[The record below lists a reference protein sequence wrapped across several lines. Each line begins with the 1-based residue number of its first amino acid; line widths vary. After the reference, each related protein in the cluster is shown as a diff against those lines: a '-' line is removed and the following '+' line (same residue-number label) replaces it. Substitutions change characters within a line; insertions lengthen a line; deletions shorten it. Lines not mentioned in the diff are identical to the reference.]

1 MKAYERRLLALL
13 APAALALTLGT
24 GPCEAQTASTGQ
36 RPIKVTVEK
45 TKDGYRLLRG
55 GKPYFVKGGG
65 GSQFLDSLAK
75 AGANSVRTW
84 GHEEAIRALPEA
96 KRRGLSVCFGLWM
109 GHERHGFDY
118 ADEKAVAAQRERFR
132 PVIEKYK
139 NDPALLVWQIGNEME
154 GPDGKN
160 PRIWKAVNDV
170 AKMIKSIDPNHP
182 TMTVIAEIGGDK
194 IKNFKALCP
203 DVDILGVNAYGGMG
217 SLASRLEEQGY
228 DEPFLVTEWGAL
240 GPWEGGNA
248 PWGAPIEMT
257 SHEKAE
263 FAIANYYRTVAAHDD
278 RCLGSYV
285 FLWGH
290 KQERT
295 DTWFGLVLA
304 TGERTELADAV
315 SRAWTGRA
323 PANRAP
329 VLYRLESENAF
340 LKKVAPG
347 ARLSARA
354 VARDP
359 NGDALIARWVV
370 RAETTDA
377 KGGGDAEAAPPDVP
391 GAITKT
397 DGLSAEFTAP
407 AKPGPYRLF
416 VYLTDAKGG
425 AATANIPFFVEE
437 K

>member
-1 MKAYERRLLALL
+1 MKVWKQKTLALLLPTLL
-13 APAALALTLGT
+13 APALGT
-24 GPCEAQTASTGQ
+24 GSCRAQT
-36 RPIKVTVEK
+36 PPVKPVPVVVEK
-45 TKDGYRLLRG
+45 TADRYRLLRG

-65 GSQFLDSLAK
+65 GSRFLDSMAK

-84 GHEEAIRALPEA
+84 GDEEAARALPEA
-96 KRRGLSVCFGLWM
+96 QKRGLSVCFGLWM

-118 ADEKAVAAQRERFR
+118 ADEKAVAAQREKFR
-132 PVIEKYK
+132 PIIEKYK

-154 GPDGKN
+154 GDGKN
-160 PRIWKAVNDV
+160 PRVWKAVNDV
-170 AKMIKSIDPNHP
+170 AKMIHAIDPNHP
-182 TMTVIAEIGGDK
+182 TLTVIAEIGGDK

-203 DVDILGVNAYGGMG
+203 DVNILGVNAYGGMG

-228 DEPFLVTEWGAL
+228 DGPFLVTEWGAL

-263 FAIANYYRTVAAHDD
+263 FALGNYYRTVAAHED

-285 FLWGH
+285 FVWGQ

-295 DTWFGLVLA
+295 DTWFGLLLK

-315 SRAWTGRA
+315 SRAWTGRN

-329 VLYRLESENAF
+329 VLYRLESEDAY

-359 NGDALIARWVV
+359 NGDVLTARWVV
-370 RAETTDA
+370 RAETSDA
-377 KGGGDAEAAPPDVP
+377 KGGGDAEAAPPDIP

-397 DGLSAEFTAP
+397 DGLTAEFVAP
-407 AKPGPYRLF
+407 SKPGPYRLF
-416 VYLTDAKGG
+416 VYLTDNKGG

-437 K
+437 R

>member
-1 MKAYERRLLALL
+1 MNSVPLQKALALL
-13 APAALALTLGT
+13 LPALVLTLAT
-24 GPCEAQTASTGQ
+24 VPTQAAAQATTEQ
-36 RPIKVTVEK
+36 RPVKVVVEK
-45 TKDGYRLLRG
+45 TADGYRLLRG

-84 GHEEAIRALPEA
+84 GHEEAIRTLPEA
-96 KRRGLSVCFGLWM
+96 QKRGLTVAFGLWM

-118 ADEKAVAAQRERFR
+118 ADEKAVAAQREKFR
-132 PVIEKYK
+132 PIIEKHK
-139 NDPALLVWQIGNEME
+139 NDPALLIWQIGNEME

-170 AKMIKSIDPNHP
+170 AKMIKAIDPNHP

-194 IKNFKALCP
+194 IKNFKQLCP
-203 DVDILGVNAYGGMG
+203 DVEILGVNAYGGMG
-217 SLASRLEEQGY
+217 SLASRLEENGY
-228 DEPFLVTEWGAL
+228 DGPFLVTEWGAL
-240 GPWEGGNA
+240 GPWEGGNT

-263 FAIANYYRTVAAHDD
+263 FALGNYYRTVAAHTD

-285 FLWGH
+285 FVWGQ

-295 DTWFGLVLA
+295 DTWFGLLLSS
-304 TGERTELADAV
+304 GERTELADAV
-315 SRAWTGRA
+315 SRAWTGRN

-329 VLYRLESENAF
+329 VLYRLESESAF

-359 NGDALIARWVV
+359 NGDPLAARWVV
-370 RAETTDA
+370 RAETSDA
-377 KGGGDAEAAPPDVP
+377 KGGGDAEAAPPDIP
-391 GAITKT
+391 GAVTKMENLT
-397 DGLSAEFTAP
+397 AEFVAP
-407 AKPGPYRLF
+407 SKPGPYRLF
-416 VYLTDAKGG
+416 LYLTDNKGG
-425 AATANIPFFVEE
+425 AATANIPFFVE
-437 K
+437 